1 MKLKER
7 LAAGLLGFLLATAL
21 LSLLQ
26 LSLTLPA
33 GPPVQAA
40 GEPRPARHG
49 RAAG

>member
-7 LAAGLLGFLLATAL
+7 LVAGLLGFLLATAL
-21 LSLLQ
+21 LTLLQ

-33 GPPVQAA
+33 GPPVQS
-40 GEPRPARHG
+40 ARHG